1 MRGAQ
6 KERETEMYARELRR
20 IWKAVPAILLV
31 ALLLGNMVGLA
42 EGEELEFASEYGI
55 KYLITDSES
64 MIPVDIINFKARLRE
79 LGFYV
84 AGVDDATLQSRQLDD
99 LTMAAVREVCRLN
112 PELAYHERGVSNLM
126 YWWVMGEGGFGADL
140 KTPLDDRYRRLH
152 LGEQGSEVTEI
163 QNRLEKLGYGA
174 AGYEFTPGV
183 YDEALQGAM
192 ELFAQ
197 SNNLSVD
204 AGDEITVELQERLF
218 SEDAVA
224 YVPQA
229 GGAALG
235 ATERI
240 LQYFSAK
247 STVLGLSLPNG
258 VLWAI
263 GFVLVCVIVI
273 LLFKLFSPEEK
284 SAKADAIKP
293 GEICFTI
300 EYGGE
305 SCVYRDTLKHYVRI
319 GRATDQFPLNLADTG
334 ISRKHCEIYSKEG
347 KLFLRDFSRNGTKV
361 NGAICR
367 HAEQILHSGD
377 VLGVGNHKIT
387 LRYER

>member
-1 MRGAQ
+1 M
-6 KERETEMYARELRR
+6 
-20 IWKAVPAILLV
+20 
-31 ALLLGNMVGLA
+31 
-42 EGEELEFASEYGI
+42 
-55 KYLITDSES
+55 
-64 MIPVDIINFKARLRE
+64 
-79 LGFYV
+79 
-84 AGVDDATLQSRQLDD
+84 
-99 LTMAAVREVCRLN
+99 
-112 PELAYHERGVSNLM
+112 
-126 YWWVMGEGGFGADL
+126 
-140 KTPLDDRYRRLH
+140 
-152 LGEQGSEVTEI
+152 
-163 QNRLEKLGYGA
+163 
-174 AGYEFTPGV
+174 
-183 YDEALQGAM
+183 
-192 ELFAQ
+192 
-197 SNNLSVD
+197 
-204 AGDEITVELQERLF
+204 
-218 SEDAVA
+218 
-224 YVPQA
+224 
-229 GGAALG
+229 
-235 ATERI
+235 
-240 LQYFSAK
+240 
-247 STVLGLSLPNG
+247 GLSLPNG

-263 GFVLVCVIVI
+263 GFVLVCVIVF

-284 SAKADAIKP
+284 GAKADAIKP